1 MYYDWTREEEG
12 IVVYPPCC
20 FDAIDKILFDET
32 GNGTGFGVC
41 LMIAIMVIVRIYIW
55 ILIGD

>member
-20 FDAIDKILFDET
+20 FDAIDKILLGED
-32 GNGTGFGVC
+32 GNGTGFGIC
-41 LMIAIMVIVRIYIW
+41 LMMT
-55 ILIGD
+55 ILLILGMYTYGY